1 MTALDSRSK
10 KGAVRWVA
18 CVINNPMRTK
28 HQSCDESKTSVKGV
42 GERYKKKRL
51 HPNFTLPHSL
61 ATLFCSRNN
70 RSLTATRECLLQWR
84 IQGRGLV
91 PIFLD
96 QTEARRAEKSFFGE
110 RAPPWYLW
118 VWMTTPPSLSKGL
131 DPLLYCAGSVQ
142 EEETM
147 KLRDQA
153 ALPIMYIAEH
163 CKRGSA

>member
-1 MTALDSRSK
+1 MTALDSRSRT
-10 KGAVRWVA
+10 GAVRWVA

-28 HQSCDESKTSVKGV
+28 HQSCDESETSVKGV

-51 HPNFTLPHSL
+51 HPNFTLPHTL

-70 RSLTATRECLLQWR
+70 RSLTAARECLLQWR

-91 PIFLD
+91 PLFLD
-96 QTEARRAEKSFFGE
+96 QTEARRAEKSFFGD
-110 RAPPWYLW
+110 RAPL
-118 VWMTTPPSLSKGL
+118 VSLGLDDRPPPLSEGL
-131 DPLLYCAGSVQ
+131 DPPLYCAGSVQ

>member
-1 MTALDSRSK
+1 MRKISLQYKNSLLFVTALDSRSK
-10 KGAVRWVA
+10 TGAVRWVA

-51 HPNFTLPHSL
+51 HPNFTLPHTL

-91 PIFLD
+91 PLFLD

-110 RAPPWYLW
+110 RAPPGI
-118 VWMTTPPSLSKGL
+118 S
-131 DPLLYCAGSVQ
+131 GS
-142 EEETM
+142 
-147 KLRDQA
+147 
-153 ALPIMYIAEH
+153 
-163 CKRGSA
+163 G